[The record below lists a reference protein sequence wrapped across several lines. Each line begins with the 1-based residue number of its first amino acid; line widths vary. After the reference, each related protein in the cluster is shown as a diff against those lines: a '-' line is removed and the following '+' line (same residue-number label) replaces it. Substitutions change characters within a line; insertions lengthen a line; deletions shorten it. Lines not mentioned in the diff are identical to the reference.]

1 LPEAITDDV
10 VAAAR
15 QGSGDAFAVLWRELS
30 PLVLGYL
37 KTRGAADPEALTSDV
52 FLALLP
58 RLREL
63 TGGVSG
69 LRTFVFS
76 VAHARSVDE
85 FRKRARQPN
94 VVEFDQLLHDS
105 PADSAESDALARIG
119 TTQVQ
124 QLLDG
129 LTPDH
134 REVLA
139 LRVVGDLSVEQTAVV
154 MRRSAGSIKQLQRR
168 ALIALRA
175 QLGDDPANGVTGTH
189 SPSITDTR

>member
-1 LPEAITDDV
+1 LPGAITEDV
-10 VAAAR
+10 LAAAR

-52 FLALLP
+52 FVALLP

-63 TGGVSG
+63 NGGVSG

-94 VVEFDQLLHDS
+94 VVEFDQSLHDS
-105 PADSAESDALARIG
+105 PADSAENDALERIG

-154 MRRSAGSIKQLQRR
+154 MRRSTGSIKQLQRR

-175 QLGDDPANGVTGTH
+175 QLGGDPANGVTGTH

>member
-1 LPEAITDDV
+1 LPGAITEDV
-10 VAAAR
+10 LVAAR

-52 FLALLP
+52 FVALLP

-63 TGGVSG
+63 NGGVSG

-94 VVEFDQLLHDS
+94 VVEFDQSLHDS
-105 PADSAESDALARIG
+105 PADSAENDALERIG

-154 MRRSAGSIKQLQRR
+154 MRRSTGSIKQLQRR

-175 QLGDDPANGVTGTH
+175 QLGGDPANGVTGTH